1 MSVRLFPGITAFLVA
16 IAATSG
22 IAAGA
27 AAAQAPPATYLA
39 GSLVGANEVGGGG
52 DPDGRATVALKIE
65 SGKVS
70 FSVRWSGIA
79 APTAFHVHA
88 GAKGANG
95 PVRLGLFGDRIPAG
109 VQAVSG
115 TVTSTDPA
123 LLTALTTSPR
133 DFYVNLHND
142 EFPDGAVRSQLHK
155 LNQAVDLT
163 GVLNGT
169 AQPTLDADARGRNLK
184 PAGDLDGQA
193 QVAFA
198 LDGTAL
204 SYAATW
210 SRLAPVTG
218 ATVRR
223 GSAVVAP
230 LFADRLPASVTGA
243 AGVATV
249 DAAVAEQLRAT
260 PKAFAV
266 TLTTTEFGTGAVR
279 GQLEKTTR
287 ARALAVNARVVSGLQ
302 IYRCVGTAFTQFGV
316 AAGLE
321 GDILH
326 SFATPVAGPPQWIAS
341 DGSAVTGRVVTSSP
355 NGDANI
361 NELVLDATQ
370 TGAPTGQLAST
381 SQILR
386 LNTGAGRAPAGP
398 CTPGTIVTSPYQAD
412 YVFLG

>member
-1 MSVRLFPGITAFLVA
+1 MSVRLIPGITAFLVA

-27 AAAQAPPATYLA
+27 AAAQAPPGTYLA
-39 GSLVGANEVGGGG
+39 GSLVGANEVGGG
-52 DPDGRATVALKIE
+52 DPDGRATVALRIE
-65 SGKVS
+65 STKVS
-70 FSVRWSGIA
+70 FAVRWSGIA
-79 APTAFHVHA
+79 APTAFHLHT
-88 GAKGANG
+88 GAKGVNG
-95 PVRLGLFGDRIPAG
+95 PVRLGLFADRIPAG

-115 TVTSTDPA
+115 TVTATDPA
-123 LLTALTTSPR
+123 LLAALTTTSR
-133 DFYVNLHND
+133 DFYVDLRND
-142 EFPDGAVRSQLHK
+142 EFPNGALRSQLHK
-155 LNQAVDLT
+155 LSRTVDLN
-163 GVLNGT
+163 GVLHGT
-169 AQPTLDADARGRNLK
+169 VQPTLDADARGRNLK

-198 LDGTAL
+198 VDGTAL

-218 ATVRR
+218 ATVQR
-223 GSAVVAP
+223 GGPVVAR

-249 DAAVAEQLRAT
+249 DAAVADQLKVT

-266 TLTTTEFGTGAVR
+266 TLTTTEFGAGAVR
-279 GQLEKTTR
+279 GQLEKTSR
-287 ARALAVNARVVSGLQ
+287 ARTLAVNARVMSGTQ
-302 IYRCVGTAFTQFGV
+302 IYRCVGNVFTQFGV

-326 SFATPVAGPPQWIAS
+326 SFATPAAGPPQWIAP
-341 DGSAVTGRVVTSSP
+341 DGSAVTGKVFTSTP

-370 TGAPTGQLAST
+370 TGAPAGLLAST

-386 LNTGAGRAPAGP
+386 LNTAAGRQPAGP
-398 CTPGTIVTSPYQAD
+398 CTAGTIVTSPYLAD